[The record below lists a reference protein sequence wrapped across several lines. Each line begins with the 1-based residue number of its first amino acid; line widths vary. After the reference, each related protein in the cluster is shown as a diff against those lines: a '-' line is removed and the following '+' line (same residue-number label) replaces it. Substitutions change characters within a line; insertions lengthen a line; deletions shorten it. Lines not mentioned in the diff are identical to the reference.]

1 MTTMGR
7 SALRAGPAP
16 GPLPS
21 WALLVLSLAF
31 YLSQLRSW
39 QVLAMCGYVGDISF

>member
-7 SALRAGPAP
+7 SALRP
-16 GPLPS
+16 GPVPGRLPS
-21 WALLVLSLAF
+21 WALLLLSLSL